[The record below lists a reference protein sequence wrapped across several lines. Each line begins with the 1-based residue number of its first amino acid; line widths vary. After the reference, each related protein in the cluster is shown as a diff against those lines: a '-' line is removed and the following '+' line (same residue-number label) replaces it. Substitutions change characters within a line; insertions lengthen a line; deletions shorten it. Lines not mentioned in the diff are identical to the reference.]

1 MKTKPGWFLYAT
13 SGVQYAY
20 IKDLDFGIFTK
31 LYVSLLC
38 EFNKKNN
45 TKLFYLELSTS
56 SEDKIDI
63 KKGSP
68 LLLKMADNSVITL
81 KNSSY
86 YAPDYSARFNDYYTS
101 CDCLITNAQLNT
113 IRNTNTI
120 KLRIMS
126 VTKRLDYNLPVDNFR
141 NAINSCYDIL
151 IKEIDKKQTGLYDN
165 F

>member
-1 MKTKPGWFLYAT
+1 MKTKPGWYLYAT
-13 SGVQYAY
+13 SSVQYAY
-20 IKDLDFGIFTK
+20 IKDQEFGMFTR
-31 LYVSLLC
+31 LYVGLIC
-38 EFNKKNN
+38 ELNKKNN
-45 TKLFYLELSTS
+45 TKTFYLALAAS
-56 SEDKIDI
+56 SKSKIDI

-68 LLLKMADNSVITL
+68 LLFKMSDNSVITL

-86 YAPDYSARFNDYYTS
+86 YAPDYSLSFNDYYTS
-101 CDCLITNAQLNT
+101 CDCLITKAQLNT

-126 VTKRLDYNLPVDNFR
+126 LTKRLDYNLPGDNFR